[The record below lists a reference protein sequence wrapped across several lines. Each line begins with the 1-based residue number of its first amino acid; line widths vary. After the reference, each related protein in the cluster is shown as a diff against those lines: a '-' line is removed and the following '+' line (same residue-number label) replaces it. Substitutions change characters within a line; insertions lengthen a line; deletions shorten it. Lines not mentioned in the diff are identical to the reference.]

1 MKPKCGRL
9 VAFGNGIENIHGV
22 LGVRKGI
29 RCALPLWFTFSADKN
44 EDSRH
49 RAERI
54 IRRMRDEKMT
64 EQELKVENLSK
75 PAEDKT
81 EDEVDKYNANEGL
94 SENDVK
100 DMNIDVTT
108 SSRTEL

>member
-49 RAERI
+49 LVERFI
-54 IRRMRDEKMT
+54 QRMRDVKMA
-64 EQELKVENLSK
+64 EDKLKVENLNK
-75 PAEDKT
+75 PVEDKR
-81 EDEVDKYNANEGL
+81 K
-94 SENDVK
+94 
-100 DMNIDVTT
+100 
-108 SSRTEL
+108 